1 MKSRLQ
7 LLLLTFFLS
16 TNLHSQTINE
26 SVSSSKISDSQVEIL
41 NQSLREQDYPKF
53 YETIN
58 TIPKKDDYIKYLT
71 SKISEGHPPLY
82 WLMADYYAINNNT
95 KETHKW
101 YYISIIMTQ
110 QDSSLCK
117 DLSSRFATQKILKQ
131 FPEVLSVTRQTPQ
144 LIQPAMTDVIFFLNN
159 IKIRTDPK
167 WTCDFGNNSFMYPTN
182 KTIPKS
188 EWLEKRSIIF
198 KKFTEQYL
206 K

>member
-16 TNLHSQTINE
+16 ANLHSQTINE
-26 SVSSSKISDSQVEIL
+26 SVSSSKISDSKFEIL

-53 YETIN
+53 YEAIKTIS
-58 TIPKKDDYIKYLT
+58 KKDDYIKYLT

-82 WLMADYYAINNNT
+82 WLIADYYAVNNNA

-110 QDSSLCK
+110 QDSALCK

-144 LIQPAMTDVIFFLNN
+144 LIQPAMTDVIFFLDN
-159 IKIRTDPK
+159 IKVRTDPK
-167 WTCDFGNNSFMYPTN
+167 WTCDFGDNSFIYPIN

-188 EWLEKRSIIF
+188 EWLEKRSIVL